1 MAEVVSGVGKSAKRT
16 DMNTSNKLTQAVQD
30 RIPSQSYGDQVQLNQ
45 IQSGANLQGAS
56 YKVPKMGPI
65 EPITPNTPTV
75 PLFAETL
82 RPDEAPETGMGFNK
96 GAMSPGPEVLI
107 GTNYQSPKLS
117 DRVAPAVQADP
128 NPETQAF
135 YDFLVERG
143 L

>member
-16 DMNTSNKLTQAVQD
+16 DMNTSSKLTQGMKD
-30 RIPSQSYGDQVQLNQ
+30 RIPPTYYGEQTDLNQ
-45 IQSGANLQGAS
+45 IQAGADLQGPS
-56 YKVPKMGPI
+56 YKIPKIGPI
-65 EPITPNTPTV
+65 IPVTPNTPTV
-75 PLFAETL
+75 PFFADTL
-82 RPDEAPETGMGFNK
+82 RPEEAPETGMDINV

-117 DRVAPAVQADP
+117 DRVAPAVQTDP
-128 NPETQAF
+128 NPEIQAF

>member
-16 DMNTSNKLTQAVQD
+16 DMNTSSKLTQAMQD
-30 RIPSQSYGDQVQLNQ
+30 RVPSKFYGEQVQLNQ
-45 IQSGANLQGAS
+45 LQAGADLQGPS

-82 RPDEAPETGMGFNK
+82 RSDEAPETGMGINV

-117 DRVAPAVQADP
+117 DRVAPAAQTDP
-128 NPETQAF
+128 NPEIQAF